1 MSPGTSERDKEAPTT
16 STDVRRLGTAHRS
29 LRDVTT
35 HEIRAAILSGRFRP
49 GERLVED
56 KLAADFGVSRN
67 PVRESLRA
75 LEAEGLVEIRP
86 RRGAFV
92 ATLSDEEVRELIEL
106 RASLEG
112 LSARLATRRRSAEL
126 AARIDDLL
134 QRGDAAAAAEDG
146 EVLVQLNHE
155 YHTML
160 AQAGANRHLSEI
172 MQHLRAKTH
181 WLFGALMISRFQ
193 QSWQEH
199 AAILRAILAGDEEL
213 AALLASR
220 HVVDVGRDFL
230 SRKGAEGTNSAST
243 LNVLVPPAPHAAAES

>member
-1 MSPGTSERDKEAPTT
+1 MLPHSTYTVSPQSLAEARD
-16 STDVRRLGTAHRS
+16 
-29 LRDVTT
+29 
-35 HEIRAAILSGRFRP
+35 
-49 GERLVED
+49 
-56 KLAADFGVSRN
+56 LATEFGVSRN

-92 ATLSDEEVRELIEL
+92 ATLSDDEVRELIEL

-112 LSARLATRRRSAEL
+112 LSARLATRRRSPEL
-126 AARIDDLL
+126 NAQIDDLL
-134 QRGDAAAAAEDG
+134 QRGDTAAAHADG

-155 YHTML
+155 YHALL
-160 AQAGANRHLSEI
+160 ATAGANRHLAEI

-199 AAILRAILAGDEEL
+199 AAILRAIRGGDEEL

-220 HVVDVGRDFL
+220 HVADVGRVFL
-230 SRKGAEGTNSAST
+230 TREGGNGAGHDGNLGA
-243 LNVLVPPAPHAAAES
+243 LVPPAPVARGTR

>member
-1 MSPGTSERDKEAPTT
+1 M
-16 STDVRRLGTAHRS
+16 
-29 LRDVTT
+29 
-35 HEIRAAILSGRFRP
+35 SGRYRP

-67 PVRESLRA
+67 PVRESLRT

-112 LSARLATRRRSAEL
+112 LGAGLAARRRSAEL
-126 AARIDDLL
+126 SAQIEDLL
-134 QRGDAAAAAEDG
+134 QRGDTAAARQDG

-155 YHTML
+155 YHTLL
-160 AQAGANRHLSEI
+160 AKAGGNRHLSEI
-172 MQHLRAKTH
+172 MEHLRAKTQ
-181 WLFGALMISRFQ
+181 WLFGTLMISRFQ

-199 AAILRAILAGDEEL
+199 AAILRAIQAGDEQL

-220 HVVDVGRDFL
+220 HVVDVGRVFL
-230 SRKGAEGTNSAST
+230 GRKGVTDTGSDGT
-243 LNVLVPPAPHAAAES
+243 LRVLVPPTPPLAKAGS

>member
-1 MSPGTSERDKEAPTT
+1 M
-16 STDVRRLGTAHRS
+16 
-29 LRDVTT
+29 
-35 HEIRAAILSGRFRP
+35 SGRYRP

-67 PVRESLRA
+67 PVRESLRT

-92 ATLSDEEVRELIEL
+92 ATLSDEEVRQLIEL

-112 LSARLATRRRSAEL
+112 LGAGLAARRRSAEL
-126 AARIDDLL
+126 NAQIEDLL
-134 QRGDAAAAAEDG
+134 RRGDAAAVQQDG

-160 AQAGANRHLSEI
+160 ARAGANRHLSEI
-172 MQHLRAKTH
+172 MQHLRAKTQ
-181 WLFGALMISRFQ
+181 WLFGTLMISRFQ

-199 AAILRAILAGDEEL
+199 AAILRSIVAGDEEL

-220 HVVDVGRDFL
+220 HVIDVGRIFL
-230 SRKGAEGTNSAST
+230 SRNGTTDAAGVDA
-243 LNVLVPPAPHAAAES
+243 LKVLVPPAPLAAGRS

>member
-1 MSPGTSERDKEAPTT
+1 M
-16 STDVRRLGTAHRS
+16 
-29 LRDVTT
+29 
-35 HEIRAAILSGRFRP
+35 SGRYRP

-67 PVRESLRA
+67 PVRESLRT

-112 LSARLATRRRSAEL
+112 LGAGLAARRCSAEL
-126 AARIDDLL
+126 NTQIEDLL
-134 QRGDAAAAAEDG
+134 RRGDAATAHQDG
-146 EVLVQLNHE
+146 EVLVQQLNHE

-160 AQAGANRHLSEI
+160 ALAGGNRHLSEM
-172 MQHLRAKTH
+172 MQHLRAKTQ
-181 WLFGALMISRFQ
+181 WLFGTLMITRFQ

-199 AAILRAILAGDEEL
+199 AAILRAIQAGDEQL

-220 HVVDVGRDFL
+220 HVVDVGRVFL
-230 SRKGAEGTNSAST
+230 GCKGVTDTGSEGT
-243 LNVLVPPAPHAAAES
+243 LRVLVPPTPPLATARS